1 MCAEVLGTGWYEVDV
16 ARTALGKPYLRSVG
30 DAGGARARR
39 PDLPCFNFNVS
50 HHGAFVALASEP
62 GCAVGL
68 DVMNEAERPPRAL
81 GAGTDEYFSSFV
93 AQFAP
98 AEWDAIHA
106 RGGGGDARE
115 AARFSRF
122 YRFWALKESY
132 IKAHGEGLG
141 HALDRLVFRIDD
153 ADAGGRPS
161 ALPLDA
167 VVEVDGAAPRPAWS
181 FRIARI
187 DADHFG
193 CVARAA
199 GPAGCSAATLDCPR
213 PARHAAALEAP
224 HPPWTV
230 VDVRDLLPDDARQVV
245 DAARDR
251 EEEQREQ
258 FLRRVDE
265 SSVVGHGARN

>member
-1 MCAEVLGTGWYEVDV
+1 
-16 ARTALGKPYLRSVG
+16 
-30 DAGGARARR
+30 
-39 PDLPCFNFNVS
+39 
-50 HHGAFVALASEP
+50 
-62 GCAVGL
+62 
-68 DVMNEAERPPRAL
+68 MNEAERPPRAL
-81 GAGTDEYFSSFV
+81 GASADEYFASFA

-106 RGGGGDARE
+106 PGGGGGGGDDERE
-115 AARFSRF
+115 RARFARF

-193 CVARAA
+193 CVARAPPQA
-199 GPAGCSAATLDCPR
+199 CHESFRATLDCPR
-213 PARHAAALEAP
+213 TQPDAHAAALEAT
-224 HPPWTV
+224 HPPWTI
-230 VDVRDLLPDDARQVV
+230 VDVRDLLPDDARALV
-245 DAARDR
+245 DAARER
-251 EEEQREQ
+251 EEEQRREY
-258 FLRRVDE
+258 LRYIDE
-265 SSVVGHGARN
+265 S